1 MMRMRKI
8 SISKYYKLFKE
19 MRDEIY
25 IDKNNVKN
33 KNIFIKFINKI
44 KKKNTTKIPVDFDE
58 DNCIICF
65 ETLNKN
71 YLSLSCA
78 HKYHPKCIKKWIKEK
93 VNCPICRKNLT
104 NKDYYQLTSKLTRF
118 KSNSINFIK
127 GLIEFVIVL
136 PIFAIVDI
144 LCLAGQSVKLG
155 FEIFVI
161 CLNVACC
168 CGQCCCNYKEIKELH
183 EDMWKNSHRF
193 FGATR
198 SYLTMVVCNI
208 IRNYL
213 EIRIPLLETLKLYS
227 QVYNNNPQPN
237 IELEPQVD
245 IEEEP
250 SYSPQPPPLILSN
263 PDLMSDMNNYNF
275 EEESSDLHVSYV

>member
-1 MMRMRKI
+1 MLRMRKI

-25 IDKNNVKN
+25 IDKSNVKN
-33 KNIFIKFINKI
+33 KNIFTKFMTKINR
-44 KKKNTTKIPVDFDE
+44 KKKNTTKISVDFDE

-71 YLSLSCA
+71 YLSLSCN

-136 PIFAIVDI
+136 PMCAIVDI
-144 LCLAGQSVKLG
+144 LCLTGQSIKLG

-227 QVYNNNPQPN
+227 QVYNNPKPE
-237 IELEPQVD
+237 IELETQVD
-245 IEEEP
+245 IEEP
-250 SYSPQPPPLILSN
+250 TYSPQPPPLILSN
-263 PDLMSDMNNYNF
+263 EDLIENMD
-275 EEESSDLHVSYV
+275 EEESSDLHISYV